1 MDVLLHEEHEM
12 YLVTALIAIHANIA
26 IRKIFRLIETS
37 ESLATNILAFWVC
50 TTSNTRGWSVS
61 EPCEKLMIKVLHS
74 ISIGLL
80 FLRCIPYSVDIYY
93 EVW

>member
-37 ESLATNILAFWVC
+37 ESLATNILAF
-50 TTSNTRGWSVS
+50 
-61 EPCEKLMIKVLHS
+61 
-74 ISIGLL
+74 
-80 FLRCIPYSVDIYY
+80 
-93 EVW
+93 